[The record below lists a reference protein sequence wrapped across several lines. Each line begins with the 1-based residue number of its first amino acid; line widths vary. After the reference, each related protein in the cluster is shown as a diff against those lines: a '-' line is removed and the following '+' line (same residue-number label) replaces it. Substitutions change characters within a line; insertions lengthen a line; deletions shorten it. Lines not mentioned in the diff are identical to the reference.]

1 MARERVVVVGGGF
14 GGLNATR
21 ALASADVDVSVV
33 DRTNH
38 HLFQPLLYQVAAGI
52 LPPGLIA
59 PALRG
64 VIKKQ
69 RNARALLADV
79 YELDLKNKV
88 VRSYAPD
95 GREVDLPY
103 DTLVVAAG
111 ATHSYF
117 GKDHLAEF
125 APGMKT
131 VEDARYLRDAIL
143 SKFEMAEIATDPQER
158 AEWLTF
164 VVIGCPTSRR
174 PRRH

>member
-1 MARERVVVVGGGF
+1 M
-14 GGLNATR
+14 
-21 ALASADVDVSVV
+21 
-33 DRTNH
+33 
-38 HLFQPLLYQVAAGI
+38 
-52 LPPGLIA
+52 IA

-95 GREVDLPY
+95 GREVDLHY

-143 SKFEMAEIATDPQER
+143 SKFEMAEIAT
-158 AEWLTF
+158 T
-164 VVIGCPTSRR
+164 RR
-174 PRRH
+174 NARSG